1 MKKISIILLLSI
13 SFTTVQACEICGCG
27 LGNYYVGLL
36 PQFKHNFL
44 GLRYQ
49 HRQFHTVMAENTSQY
64 SKDYFSTVELW
75 GGWNIGKKWQVLAIL
90 PVNFIHQVSDD
101 GVTNQKGVGDIAVMA
116 NYKLWEKNGS
126 SAKGKQL
133 QQQIWIGGGIKL
145 PTGQFNVDAADP
157 ALVSIANTQTGSASV
172 DYMIN
177 GMYDLRINKWGI
189 NTSLS
194 YKLNA
199 ANKDKYSFGD
209 KFTAQSILS
218 YKIQKGNSIVMP
230 NLGLQLEHSS
240 ANQLDKQII
249 AATGGHVF
257 STAIG
262 IEWNY
267 KKITL
272 GANLQKPL
280 AQNLSDKQTTL
291 NYRGMAHLTYSF

>member
-1 MKKISIILLLSI
+1 MKKIIIIILLSI
-13 SFTTVQACEICGCG
+13 SFSTIQACEICGCG

-49 HRQFHTVMAENTSQY
+49 YRQFHTVMADNPSQF
-64 SKDYFSTVELW
+64 SRDYYTTAELW
-75 GGWNIGKKWQVLAIL
+75 GGWNIGRKWQLLAIL

-101 GVTNQKGVGDIAVMA
+101 GVTDRKGLGDIALMA
-116 NYKLWEKNGS
+116 NYKLWEKNGLS
-126 SAKGKQL
+126 SNGKRL
-133 QQQIWIGGGIKL
+133 QQQIWIGGGIKI
-145 PTGQFNVDAADP
+145 PTGQFNIDATDP

-177 GMYDLRINKWGI
+177 GMYNLQINKWGV

-194 YKLNA
+194 YKLNS

-209 KFTAQSILS
+209 KFTANSTVS
-218 YKIQKGNSIVMP
+218 YKVQKGNSTFMP
-230 NLGLQLEHSS
+230 NAGLQFENTSP
-240 ANQLDKQII
+240 NQLNKETI

-262 IEWNY
+262 LEWNF
-267 KKITL
+267 KKITI
-272 GANLQKPL
+272 GANWQKPIS
-280 AQNLSDKQTTL
+280 QNLSDRQTTL
-291 NYRGMAHLTYSF
+291 TYRAMAHLTYSF